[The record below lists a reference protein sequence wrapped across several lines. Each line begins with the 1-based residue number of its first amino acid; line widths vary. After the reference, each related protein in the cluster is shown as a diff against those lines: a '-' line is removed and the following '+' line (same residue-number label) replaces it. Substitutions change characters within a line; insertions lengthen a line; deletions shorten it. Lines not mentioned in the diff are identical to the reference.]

1 MAKFQSP
8 RGMNDVLPE
17 QMVIWQ
23 QIQQTCQK
31 ISQQFGY
38 EWIITPIVEDQ
49 RIFSRTAGID
59 SDIVSKEMYVFED
72 RGGDSLALRPEGTAG
87 VVRAF
92 IEHGMSNRPQPLR
105 LCYFGPFFR
114 YDRPQAGRYRQLW
127 QFGVELIGESSPIAD
142 AEVIN
147 LQNSL
152 YKDLGL
158 SHIELRINS
167 IGSPESRKKYLGIL
181 KEFLEPQLNH
191 LSTESQ
197 KHFSNNPFRILDSK
211 IDEDQKIMSNA
222 PAILEYID
230 AEDRS
235 HFETVCDYLN
245 AMNINYKIDPKIVRG
260 LDYYTRTVWEF
271 QPADA
276 RSQSTI
282 GAGGRYDNLVEI
294 LGGVATPAVGFGT
307 GIERIALNMSEN
319 TQNDQLQNSHIDAF
333 TIPLGYSGALRSIQ
347 IGNILR
353 NAGFNIVNG
362 IAGKSLRSQLRSANN
377 QNATYAL
384 IIGDDEVNADRIQV
398 KALKFEQKQQLF
410 SEKELIDLLNT
421 YSSN

>member
-1 MAKFQSP
+1 MAQFQSP
-8 RGMNDVLPE
+8 RGMNDILPE
-17 QMVIWQ
+17 QMTIWQ
-23 QIQQTCQK
+23 QIEQTCQK
-31 ISQQFGY
+31 ISRQFGY
-38 EWIITPIVEDQ
+38 EWIVTPIVEDQ
-49 RIFSRTAGID
+49 RIFSRTAGTD

-152 YKDLGL
+152 YKNLGL
-158 SHIELRINS
+158 SNVELRINS
-167 IGSPESRKKYLGIL
+167 IGSPESRKKYLDTL
-181 KEFLEPQLNH
+181 KKFLKPQINN
-191 LSTESQ
+191 LSNESQ
-197 KHFSNNPFRILDSK
+197 RHFETNPFRILDSK
-211 IDEDQKIMSNA
+211 IENDQKIVSQA
-222 PAILEYID
+222 PKILEYID
-230 AEDRS
+230 DEDRG
-235 HFETVCDYLN
+235 HFKSVCNYLD
-245 AMNINYKIDPKIVRG
+245 ALNINYKIDSGIVRG

-271 QPADA
+271 QPADGG
-276 RSQSTI
+276 SQSTI

-294 LGGVATPAVGFGT
+294 LGGTATPAVGFGT
-307 GIERIALNMSEN
+307 GIERISLNMKKMDEHDQI
-319 TQNDQLQNSHIDAF
+319 QNIDAF
-333 TIPLGYSGALRSIQ
+333 TIPLGEAGAIRSVQ

-362 IAGKSLRSQLRSANN
+362 IAGRSLRSQLRSANN
-377 QNATYAL
+377 QNASYAL
-384 IIGDDEVNADRIQV
+384 IIGDDEVNANRIQV
-398 KALKFEQKQQLF
+398 KALKTEQEQQLL
-410 SEKELIDLLNT
+410 SEEELINFLNT
-421 YSSN
+421 SV